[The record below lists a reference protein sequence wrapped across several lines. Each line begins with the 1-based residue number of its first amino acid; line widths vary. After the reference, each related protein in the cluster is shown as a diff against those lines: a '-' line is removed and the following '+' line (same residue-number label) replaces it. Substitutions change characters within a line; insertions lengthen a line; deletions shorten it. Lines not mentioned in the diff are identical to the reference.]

1 MGKAMVT
8 LRKVGDL
15 LIPKIEHY
23 TWTNAILSSF
33 SASQLNGLVG
43 KSRESMIQL
52 FCDF

>member
-1 MGKAMVT
+1 MVT

-23 TWTNAILSSF
+23 TWINTIPILFF
-33 SASQLNGLVG
+33 SLPVKWIGVG

-52 FCDF
+52 F